1 MGPSNFHKEY
11 QKNAVATSNQGKLIL
26 MMYDGAIKFTRM
38 ALDSMDRNDLAGK
51 GNNIRK
57 TQDII
62 NELSLALNM
71 DKGGEI
77 SVKLESL
84 YRYTINQ
91 LTLANVKADRDALQ
105 TVLKILVPLRE
116 AWNQIFTSPPEKE
129 TSGPPETSPNATAPP
144 SSIMPSSNS
153 NGAETPPPPRKTSFT
168 FRA

>member
-1 MGPSNFHKEY
+1 MGPSNFHREY

-38 ALDSMDRNDLAGK
+38 ALASMDRNDLPGK

-77 SVKLESL
+77 SIKLESL

-91 LTLANVKADRDALQ
+91 LTLANVKADRGALE
-105 TVLKILVPLRE
+105 TVLKILIPLRE
-116 AWNQIFTSPPEKE
+116 AWNQIFASPPAQE
-129 TSGPPETSPNATAPP
+129 PPPTPTPA
-144 SSIMPSSNS
+144 SNE
-153 NGAETPPPPRKTSFT
+153 NETPPPPRKSSFT

>member
-1 MGPSNFHKEY
+1 MGPSNYHKEY
-11 QKNAVATSNQGKLIL
+11 NKNAVTTSNQGKLIL

-84 YRYTINQ
+84 YRYIINQ
-91 LTLANVKADRDALQ
+91 LTLANVKADRGALE
-105 TVLKILVPLRE
+105 TVLKIMVPLRE
-116 AWNQIFTSPPEKE
+116 AWNQIFTSSTEIESPAQPGTTPNLNAPPAP
-129 TSGPPETSPNATAPP
+129 SSPPPNATD
-144 SSIMPSSNS
+144 
-153 NGAETPPPPRKTSFT
+153 TPPPPRKTSFT

>member
-1 MGPSNFHKEY
+1 MVPSDYHKVY

-38 ALDSMDRNDLAGK
+38 ALEAMDRGDLSGK
-51 GNNIRK
+51 GINISK

-77 SVKLESL
+77 SVRLESL

-91 LTLANVKADRDALQ
+91 LTLANVKADRTALE

-116 AWNQIFTSPPEKE
+116 AWDQIFSNPTATQAPDLPTVPEDAYQPP
-129 TSGPPETSPNATAPP
+129 APP
-144 SSIMPSSNS
+144 QKRFN
-153 NGAETPPPPRKTSFT
+153 ARC
-168 FRA
+168 